1 MFLKSQSNADFQ
13 SAIRSAVDTASVE
26 LLDDG
31 PRSHMGASEIGEKC
45 ERYLWY
51 KFRWIVIEKFK
62 PQMLRLFNR
71 GHREEPFLAK
81 LLEKAGFDVQLIDP
95 VTGKQF
101 QFSAC
106 DGHFGGSCDGVA
118 YLLAG
123 SELGKKFPQWV
134 DVPLLV
140 EFKTKA
146 TGRGFD
152 NLCTSGV
159 RVSEPKH
166 YAQRSVYSMAF
177 DLDHTIY
184 VTVNKNDDDLYIEF
198 DDVDKD
204 AGARFVDRAYDIIH
218 SPNPPARL
226 HEQPE
231 HQDCKYCPAK
241 NLCQGTDDH
250 NKARVPQKNCR
261 SCSHCT
267 PVENAEWHCGQHG
280 SIIPKDFLPLGCGDW
295 RSIA

>member
-13 SAIRSAVDTASVE
+13 SAIRSAIDIASVE
-26 LLDDG
+26 LLDHG
-31 PRSHMGASEIGEKC
+31 PRSHMGASEIGDKC

-51 KFRWIVIEKFK
+51 KFRWVVIEKFK
-62 PQMLRLFNR
+62 PRMLRLFNR
-71 GHREEPFLAK
+71 GHREEPFLIK
-81 LLEKAGFDVQLIDP
+81 LLEESGFCVEAIDP
-95 VTGKQF
+95 VTDKQF

-106 DGHFGGSCDGVA
+106 DGHFGGSCDAIARLRATSG
-118 YLLAG
+118 
-123 SELGKKFPQWV
+123 LGKQFPQWV
-134 DVPLLV
+134 DIPLLV

-146 TGRGFD
+146 TGRGFG

-166 YAQRSVYSMAF
+166 YAQRCVYGSAF
-177 DLDHTIY
+177 ELEHTLY

-204 AGARFVDRAYDIIH
+204 AGAKFIDRANDIIR

-231 HQDCKYCPAK
+231 HYDCKYCPAK
-241 NLCQGTDDH
+241 KVCFEDVRH
-250 NKARVPQKNCR
+250 AAHNCR

-267 PVENAEWHCGQHG
+267 PIANAEWNCRHHG
-280 SIIPKDFLPLGCGDW
+280 ANVPKDFLPLGCGDW